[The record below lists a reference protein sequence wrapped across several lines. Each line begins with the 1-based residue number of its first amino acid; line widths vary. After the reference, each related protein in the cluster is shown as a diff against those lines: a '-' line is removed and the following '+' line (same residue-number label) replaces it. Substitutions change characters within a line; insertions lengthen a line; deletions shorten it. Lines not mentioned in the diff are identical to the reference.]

1 MSSHGKSSY
10 SGKTQSAGVSWYN
23 HVSRKFMIPY
33 GIKKRDDY
41 FEEKELL
48 GIMKANTCDLLCRP
62 SIGMSEFGEAVE
74 MCLPLIKTLCRQIDL
89 DDVIDKVHDRAQRQD
104 GRHVDQNRR
113 DGHVLVHDHQQHSP
127 GTGADDES
135 AGVRLHVSA

>member
-10 SGKTQSAGVSWYN
+10 SGKTQSAGVSLYN

-48 GIMKANTCDLLCRP
+48 GVM
-62 SIGMSEFGEAVE
+62 
-74 MCLPLIKTLCRQIDL
+74 QICHAR
-89 DDVIDKVHDRAQRQD
+89 I
-104 GRHVDQNRR
+104 
-113 DGHVLVHDHQQHSP
+113 
-127 GTGADDES
+127 
-135 AGVRLHVSA
+135 VSYSNAS